1 MSAASDSSHGKNW
14 FFLYI
19 SAYFVSGKSQQSC
32 HGNYIPVKHS
42 LPERHLNHGWRS
54 RALHTRCCD
63 QGRGFCFFLIYFIY
77 YSVFLFC
84 PAVLGPGRLLH
95 VLLPSQ
101 ISDLVSSSGTLSCT
115 KVNSAAVMHYIREH
129 SLDNLSLSCTCA
141 ARPPVSPPP
150 LFSPP
155 HLPFHYTATQLV
167 WCKRQGDPAAWMGG
181 PSYVRHGTTPAQLW
195 KLFIF
200 NPLGAFLRR

>member
-1 MSAASDSSHGKNW
+1 MIFFIYFCLFCFRQIPAIMSW
-14 FFLYI
+14 ELY
-19 SAYFVSGKSQQSC
+19 SGKTLSPGEALKSWLKVTSSS
-32 HGNYIPVKHS
+32 YTLLRP
-42 LPERHLNHGWRS
+42 RS
-54 RALHTRCCD
+54 RIL
-63 QGRGFCFFLIYFIY
+63 FFLIYFIY

-141 ARPPVSPPP
+141 ARTSSPPC
-150 LFSPP
+150 
-155 HLPFHYTATQLV
+155 V
-167 WCKRQGDPAAWMGG
+167 PA
-181 PSYVRHGTTPAQLW
+181 PSL
-195 KLFIF
+195 
-200 NPLGAFLRR
+200 